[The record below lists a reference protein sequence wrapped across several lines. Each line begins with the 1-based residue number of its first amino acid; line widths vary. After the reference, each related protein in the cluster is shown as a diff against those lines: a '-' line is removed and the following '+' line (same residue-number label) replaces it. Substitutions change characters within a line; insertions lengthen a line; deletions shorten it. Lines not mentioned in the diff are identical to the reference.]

1 MSFSGESDL
10 CRQVAE
16 LVARAGLLSADTALA
31 LLTGP
36 NCQVMAADG
45 SSRRFWRV
53 GRASQ
58 ESWIVVAPAGVSTAE
73 RNESRA
79 AWHIAN
85 HLWGKGVPVPRP
97 LAWDEESGLLLME
110 DLGDIRLHDLVRAK
124 PAECGQQA
132 RTRELYR
139 QTLDQLALMQCRG
152 AEGFDPAWCWDTPRY
167 DLELM
172 ITRESNYF
180 LNAFCQGFLD
190 RDIAEPVREELGD
203 IARQAAVAPADFFL
217 HRDFQCRNIMVK
229 AGEVR
234 FIDFQGGRLGP
245 LGYDPASLLIDPYA
259 GLSAEVQ
266 EELLSGYILSLTA
279 LYPLNEA
286 NFRLQYRLLAVQRNL
301 QIIGAFAF
309 LSQVR
314 GKAFFRAYLPPA
326 VDSLVE
332 RLGDPRFSGYRA
344 LRSLVAATRADLARL
359 PVSPA

>member
-1 MSFSGESDL
+1 MSFTKESSL
-10 CRQVAE
+10 CHQVAE
-16 LVARAGLLSADTALA
+16 LVARAGLLSAETALG

-36 NCQVMAADG
+36 NCQEMAADG

-53 GRASQ
+53 GRAGE

-73 RNESRA
+73 RKESRA
-79 AWHIAN
+79 AWYIAG

-110 DLGDIRLHDLVRAK
+110 DLGDIRLHDLVSAQRAGT
-124 PAECGQQA
+124 EQQA
-132 RTRELYR
+132 GTAKGLYR
-139 QTLDQLALMQCRG
+139 LALDQLALMQCRG
-152 AEGFDPAWCWDTPRY
+152 AKGFDPDWCYDTPRY

-172 ITRESNYF
+172 LARESNYF
-180 LNAFCQGFLD
+180 LDAFCHGFLG
-190 RDIAEPVREELGD
+190 REIADPVREELGD
-203 IARQAAVAPADFFL
+203 IARQAAVAPAEFFL

-259 GLSAEVQ
+259 GLSAEDQ

-279 LYPLNEA
+279 LCPLNEA
-286 NFRLQYRLLAVQRNL
+286 DFRRQYQLLAVQRNL

-314 GKAFFRAYLPPA
+314 GKAFFLAYLPPA

-332 RLGDPRFSGYRA
+332 RLGDPSFSGYRA
-344 LRSLVAATRADLARL
+344 LRSLVATTRADLARR
-359 PVSPA
+359 